1 MFTHSLVVRTR
12 TRVISF
18 FKGTGACLSC
28 DNNVCF
34 YYISSRVEANLEMNG
49 KFIIRDIY
57 DDAATY
63 NVVGAASKVLGKPM

>member
-1 MFTHSLVVRTR
+1 
-12 TRVISF
+12 
-18 FKGTGACLSC
+18 LSC

-34 YYISSRVEANLEMNG
+34 YYISSRAEANLEMNG

>member
-1 MFTHSLVVRTR
+1 
-12 TRVISF
+12 
-18 FKGTGACLSC
+18 LSC